1 MTERW
6 QFLLNRLRE
15 RLWVKPL
22 LACLFSIGAVF
33 FAHVSDG
40 TGLGSL
46 VPDITRESVEALLKI
61 IAASMLVIATFAVG
75 SMVSAYASASSSATP
90 RSFSLIIADDVSQ
103 NALSTFIAVFIF
115 SVVALVALMNGYYGK
130 AGRFT
135 LFALTIL
142 MFVLVIITFARWVDA
157 IARLG
162 RLGNTIRKVEK
173 ATAAAI
179 EQRQAAPY
187 LGGIAARPVPEAS
200 VPVYAK
206 SIGYLQHIDLSALQ
220 AQAKKLDLRL
230 TVCALPGTYCTPHRP
245 VAFVTSGASSD
256 LAGTDRAKFA
266 EAFVIGDARTF
277 DHDPRFGLVVL
288 SEIASRALSPAVNDP
303 GTAID
308 VTGTLV
314 RLFVLWEDCAKSPDE
329 APDVRCDRIGMPVLS
344 MSDMF
349 DDAFTGIAR
358 DGAGIVEVV
367 LRLQK
372 ALEALS
378 MIDNPEMRESAMMH
392 ARLAL
397 VRAERAMAMPHDLER
412 VRRAARFAES

>member
-1 MTERW
+1 MRERW

-33 FAHVSDG
+33 FAHISDG
-40 TGLGSL
+40 TGLRTL
-46 VPDITRESVEALLKI
+46 VPDITRDSVEALLRI

-75 SMVSAYASASSSATP
+75 SMVSAYASPSNSATP
-90 RSFSLIIADDVSQ
+90 RSFSLIVADDVSQ
-103 NALSTFIAVFIF
+103 NALSTFIGVFIF

-142 MFVLVIITFARWVDA
+142 MFAVVIITFARWVDA

-173 ATAAAI
+173 AAATAI
-179 EQRQAAPY
+179 EQRLAAPY
-187 LGGIAARPVPEAS
+187 LSGIPARPVPQGS
-200 VPVYAK
+200 LPVHAK
-206 SIGYLQHIDLSALQ
+206 SIGYLQRIDMSMLQ
-220 AQAKKLDLRL
+220 EQANKQDLRI
-230 TVCALPGTYCTPHRP
+230 TVSVLPGAYCAPNRP
-245 VAFVTSGASSD
+245 IAFVTSGAS
-256 LAGTDRAKFA
+256 AGLTELEKIAG
-266 EAFVIGDARTF
+266 AFGIGDARTF

-308 VTGTLV
+308 VLGTLV
-314 RLFVLWEDCAKSPDE
+314 RLFARWNDCAKSSE
-329 APDVRCDRIGMPVLS
+329 GAQDVRCDRIAVPLLCMN
-344 MSDMF
+344 DMF

-358 DGAGIVEVV
+358 DGAGTVEVA

-378 MIDNPEMRESAMMH
+378 TIDNPEMRESAMTH

-397 VRAERAMAMPHDLER
+397 ARAERAMAMPHDLEL